1 MAHKS
6 YFATGSAAIDHSK
19 GVHETLKGAGAKYE
33 IVAEQTSN
41 WSCAESLTV
50 TQNVLTLLGYVPVA
64 IVAASDDMALGVLAA
79 IQQAG
84 LCDDFVPHPFRKV
97 SWPGRWLVGV
107 TRAVHGVASALGC
120 ERS

>member
-1 MAHKS
+1 MAHES

-64 IVAASDDMALGVLAA
+64 IVAANDDMALGVLAA

-84 LCDDFVPHPFRKV
+84 LCDVFLPHPLRKV
-97 SWPGRWLVGV
+97 SWTGRSLVRG
-107 TRAVHGVASALGC
+107 TRDLQGVASVFGG
-120 ERS
+120 E

>member
-1 MAHKS
+1 MAHEL

-33 IVAEQTSN
+33 IIAEQTSN

-64 IVAASDDMALGVLAA
+64 IVAANDDMALGVLAG

-84 LCDDFVPHPFRKV
+84 LCEHF
-97 SWPGRWLVGV
+97 SS
-107 TRAVHGVASALGC
+107 ASLTKSVMDWSFAREGNPRFARRCFSLW
-120 ERS
+120 R